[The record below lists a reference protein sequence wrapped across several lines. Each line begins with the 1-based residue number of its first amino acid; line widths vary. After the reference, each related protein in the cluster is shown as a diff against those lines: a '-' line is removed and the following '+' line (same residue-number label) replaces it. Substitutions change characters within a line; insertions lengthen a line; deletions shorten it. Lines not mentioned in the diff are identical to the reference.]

1 MQCWSSCSRP
11 CRPSSRGG
19 GGRRCQEEP
28 VAVVAQAVTGSVP
41 EVVMALLPAVRCA
54 VGGGGN
60 VDGLA
65 EELGREPA
73 ERERVRPG

>member
-1 MQCWSSCSRP
+1 
-11 CRPSSRGG
+11 
-19 GGRRCQEEP
+19 

-41 EVVMALLPAVRCA
+41 EVVMALLPAVRCT